1 MLPEV
6 GGGAS
11 QGGNGTN
18 NANDEIAAP
27 FSDPLPLPWTT
38 GSLAVKLSGVVV
50 SRRRVSKLLV
60 FVTIVPHEARLS
72 FTRYYLFVTIR
83 TYH

>member
-1 MLPEV
+1 MLLGV
-6 GGGAS
+6 GGGIS
-11 QGGNGTN
+11 QGGNGTS
-18 NANDEIAAP
+18 NANEDRAAP
-27 FSDPLPLPWTT
+27 FSDQLPLPWTT

-72 FTRYYLFVTIR
+72 FTRYYDFVTMR
-83 TYH
+83 S